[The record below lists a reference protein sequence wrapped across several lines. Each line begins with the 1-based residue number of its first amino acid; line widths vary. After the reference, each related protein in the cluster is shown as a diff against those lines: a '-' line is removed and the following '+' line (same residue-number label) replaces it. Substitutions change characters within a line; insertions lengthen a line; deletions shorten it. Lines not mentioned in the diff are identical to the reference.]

1 MADSL
6 LAQMVASAMSQSRM
20 THSLEPRRL
29 TKGVSFRAV
38 HASALAAF
46 YLVAA
51 CSDGER
57 AAPWFSEE
65 AALRGIDFQHQSVQ
79 SGGDST
85 LLFPD
90 IMGSGAALADLDGDG
105 DLDAYLVQSGLLI
118 QAGPQAGDV
127 GPPNRLFFNQ
137 GDGRFVPAEDPGAA
151 ADRGYGMGVT
161 AGDYDNDGDVD
172 LYVTNVGP
180 NVLLRNDGTGRF
192 EDVSAAAGVD
202 HPGFGTA
209 AAFVDLDRDGDLD
222 LFLVNYVDWDLSIER
237 DCYHGG
243 VRTYC
248 LPTNYAAPAMDVLYR
263 NDGDGSFT
271 DVTEAAGID
280 LAYGNYAGNYRTSR
294 PGLGLIGA
302 DFNKDGLIDLFV
314 ANDLM
319 VDQLWINRGDLRFQD
334 QATLWGC
341 DVDEHGIAKAG
352 MGVAAADVDD
362 DADVDLLVVNNITQT
377 DSFFRNQGG
386 YFVDATAAV
395 GLGSSSRRNTRFG
408 VALVDFDNDGRLDLY
423 HANGAIAIFQPA
435 EGDPYVQPN
444 VLYRKNAVGR
454 FEKVRPDGGVAAPLV
469 HTSRGL
475 AYGDVDDDGGIDLL
489 IVNRDAKPYLLMNKA
504 ASRGNWVRF
513 RVVSREGRDAHGA
526 TVSLLAGERRLDR
539 DVQTAGSYLASN
551 DPRVHFGL
559 GGGTRAVDVRVR
571 WPTGELERFGDFE
584 VGRTVELRQGAGSK
598 Q

>member
-1 MADSL
+1 MFRQGALS
-6 LAQMVASAMSQSRM
+6 
-20 THSLEPRRL
+20 
-29 TKGVSFRAV
+29 RAV
-38 HASALAAF
+38 RAVALMAL
-46 YLVAA
+46 YLVTA

-57 AAPWFSEE
+57 AEPWFSEE
-65 AALRGIDFQHQSVQ
+65 AVSRGIDFRHQSGQ
-79 SGGDST
+79 GGGDSP

-90 IMGSGAALADLDGDG
+90 IMGSGAALVDVDGDG
-105 DLDAYLVQSGLLI
+105 DLDVYLVQSGFLSE
-118 QAGPQAGDV
+118 AGSQAGDT
-127 GPPNRLFFNQ
+127 GPANRLYINQ
-137 GDGRFVPAEDPGAA
+137 GDGRFVPAQDPGAA

-180 NVLLRNDGTGRF
+180 NVLLRNDGNGRF

-222 LFLVNYVDWDLSIER
+222 LFLVNYIDWDLSIER
-237 DCYHGG
+237 DCFHGG

-248 LPTNYAAPAMDVLYR
+248 LPANYAAPGMDVLYR

-280 LAYGNYAGNYRTSR
+280 LAYGNYAGNYRASR
-294 PGLGLIGA
+294 PGLGVIGA

-319 VDQLWINRGDLRFQD
+319 ANQLWINRGDLRFQD

-352 MGVAAADVDD
+352 MGVAAADIDD
-362 DADVDLLVVNNITQT
+362 DADVDLLVVNNIMQS
-377 DSFFRNQGG
+377 DSFFRNEGG
-386 YFVDATAAV
+386 YFVDTTSAV
-395 GLGSSSRRNTRFG
+395 GLGASSRRNTRFG

-423 HANGAIAIFQPA
+423 HANGAIANFQPV

-444 VLYRKNAVGR
+444 VLYRHSADGR
-454 FEKVRPDGGVAAPLV
+454 FVEVRPEGGVSAPLV

-489 IVNRDAKPYLLMNKA
+489 IVNRDSRPYLLMNKV

-526 TVSLLAGERRLDR
+526 TVSLLAGERRLER

-559 GGGTRAVDVRVR
+559 GGETRAVDVTVR

-584 VGRTVELRQGAGSK
+584 GGRTIELHQGAGLK